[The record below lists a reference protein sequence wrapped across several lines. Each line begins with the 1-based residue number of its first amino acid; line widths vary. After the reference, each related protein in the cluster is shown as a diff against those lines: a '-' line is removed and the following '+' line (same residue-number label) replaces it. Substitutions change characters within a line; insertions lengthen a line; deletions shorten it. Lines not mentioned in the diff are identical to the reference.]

1 MFNLFKNN
9 KNKFKQLLENNITK
23 IIKLWCL
30 VKWCDYN
37 NYNNYHIKAQRN
49 EWSKELFEIMF
60 EFCKIK
66 VKHKCNVC
74 STHVVHKC
82 NVCSTHVVH
91 KCNVCSTHVVH
102 KCNVCSTHVVH
113 KSDIIYDVFIKKNNL
128 NNQDN
133 IKIIIADTFKK
144 YNIDENYINLIS
156 ISCAHNIEG
165 ICKALDFEFDNQLYN
180 YINDALG

>member
-1 MFNLFKNN
+1 MFLKQKNIKVMFNLFKNN

-66 VKHKCNVC
+66 VKHKCNIC

-82 NVCSTHVVH
+82 NI
-91 KCNVCSTHVVH
+91 
-102 KCNVCSTHVVH
+102 CSTHVVH

>member
-1 MFNLFKNN
+1 MFLKQKNIKVMFNLFKNN

-82 NVCSTHVVH
+82 NI
-91 KCNVCSTHVVH
+91 
-102 KCNVCSTHVVH
+102 CSTHVVH

>member
-1 MFNLFKNN
+1 MFLKQKNIKVMFNLFKNN

-66 VKHKCNVC
+66 VK
-74 STHVVHKC
+74 
-82 NVCSTHVVH
+82 
-91 KCNVCSTHVVH
+91 H

>member
-37 NYNNYHIKAQRN
+37 NYNNNYHIKAQRN

-66 VKHKCNVC
+66 VKHKC
-74 STHVVHKC
+74 KI
-82 NVCSTHVVH
+82 
-91 KCNVCSTHVVH
+91 
-102 KCNVCSTHVVH
+102 CSTHVVH

>member
-1 MFNLFKNN
+1 MFLKQKNIKVMFNLFKNN

-66 VKHKCNVC
+66 VK
-74 STHVVHKC
+74 
-82 NVCSTHVVH
+82 H

>member
-1 MFNLFKNN
+1 MFLKQKNIKVMFNLFKNN

-49 EWSKELFEIMF
+49 EWSKELFEIIF

-66 VKHKCNVC
+66 VKHKCNIC
-74 STHVVHKC
+74 STY
-82 NVCSTHVVH
+82 
-91 KCNVCSTHVVH
+91 
-102 KCNVCSTHVVH
+102 VVH